1 MDALQVELSQARY
14 VGMSDAEAAAA
25 INARTV
31 TIRVPVETW
40 RIRQAAIE
48 AGYWASL
55 LEARD
60 VPATR
65 ALALNVLAWLDDQ
78 SGTIQTV
85 DLDRPA
91 AVAMRSALVQAGI
104 CTQAQADE
112 LAALAD
118 VSMPWTASVGLP
130 EVGIGLVRNARR
142 SLDG

>member
-14 VGMSDAEAAAA
+14 AGMSDAEAAAA

-40 RIRQAAIE
+40 RVRQIAIE
-48 AGYWASL
+48 GGYWAAL
-55 LEARD
+55 VIAQD

-65 ALALNVLAWLDDQ
+65 ALAISVLAWIDDQ
-78 SGTIQTV
+78 SGTIKTV
-85 DLDRPA
+85 DMDRPA
-91 AVAMRSALVQAGI
+91 VVAMRAALVQAGI

-142 SLDG
+142 NING